1 MSFYKNTCEDFT
13 NKVFSKDPAPG
24 GGGVA
29 ALAGALGI
37 ALGGMVCN
45 LTAGKKKYA
54 MYEED
59 IQRIIKEAEA
69 LKVRFLNMMD
79 EDAENF
85 VPLSQAYSL
94 PAGTDEEKA
103 FKEEELDRCLKVAI
117 TTPIDIIEKAYESIA
132 LFEELAIKG
141 SKLALS
147 DVGCGIALIRSALSM
162 GWLNALINLNM
173 IKDEEYVNNMK
184 NKVLP
189 LVEKGIE
196 KCDKIYVDVLNAI

>member
-1 MSFYKNTCEDFT
+1 MSFYKNTCEEFT
-13 NKVFSKDPAPG
+13 NKTFSKDPAPG

-45 LTAGKKKYA
+45 LTAGKKKYE

-59 IQRIIKEAEA
+59 IQRIIKDTEV
-69 LKVRFLNMMD
+69 LKDRFLKMMD

-85 VPLSQAYSL
+85 VPLSKAYSL
-94 PAGTDEEKA
+94 PVGTDEEKA
-103 FKEEELDRCLKVAI
+103 YKEKELDRCLKIAM
-117 TTPIDIIEKAYESIA
+117 TTPIDTIECAYKSIE

-141 SKLALS
+141 TKLALS
-147 DVGCGIALIRSALSM
+147 DVGCGATLIRSTLSM
-162 GWLNALINLNM
+162 GLLNVVANLNM
-173 IKDEEYVNNMK
+173 IKDEEYVRNIK
-184 NKVLP
+184 AEIYP

-196 KCDKIYVDVLNAI
+196 KCDKIFVDVLNTI

>member
-69 LKVRFLNMMD
+69 LKVRFLKMMD

-103 FKEEELDRCLKVAI
+103 FK
-117 TTPIDIIEKAYESIA
+117 
-132 LFEELAIKG
+132 
-141 SKLALS
+141 
-147 DVGCGIALIRSALSM
+147 
-162 GWLNALINLNM
+162 
-173 IKDEEYVNNMK
+173 
-184 NKVLP
+184 
-189 LVEKGIE
+189 
-196 KCDKIYVDVLNAI
+196 

>member
-1 MSFYKNTCEDFT
+1 
-13 NKVFSKDPAPG
+13 
-24 GGGVA
+24 
-29 ALAGALGI
+29 
-37 ALGGMVCN
+37 
-45 LTAGKKKYA
+45 
-54 MYEED
+54 
-59 IQRIIKEAEA
+59 
-69 LKVRFLNMMD
+69 MMD

-103 FKEEELDRCLKVAI
+103 FKEKELDRCLKVAI

-173 IKDEEYVNNMK
+173 IKDAELSHSK
-184 NKVLP
+184 
-189 LVEKGIE
+189 
-196 KCDKIYVDVLNAI
+196 